1 MKSLLIHGDGIIGKL
16 SAIVLSR
23 HYKIYLVPKSK
34 INNNKHNQ
42 KRFFSIN
49 LLTKFMLIK
58 YGLWS
63 HIHTDKIFGYNKI
76 ITWHESLSEDVIFDS
91 SDISFDRLGYIVKEE
106 DIIKSLDIKL
116 KETENIVFAN
126 SEDIELSKINPEF
139 ILKSN
144 YSKEDFL
151 NYNKSYYESI
161 NYNQNAIL
169 MNLTCDHEINK
180 LVALQRFDKDHIQG
194 LLPISKNSYNLIWS
208 AKSSV
213 IDELAKC
220 DDREILNSL
229 NANLSDRIGNI
240 QKISSRLV
248 YPLTGFNMKKYQF
261 NNMILVGGAAHS
273 VHPMAGLGLNMGIQ
287 DIYILNKSIENNKD
301 TKTILKSYEN
311 ECVHENTRFYKTIN
325 LLVKFYTDTK
335 IPDFIQTKSL
345 YLFNKNKLI
354 KNKVIEI
361 ATGINA
367 LKTQSIEEYCKPNCQ

>member
-16 SAIVLSR
+16 SAIVLSK
-23 HYKIYLVPKSK
+23 HYKIYLIPKSQ
-34 INNNKHNQ
+34 INNNKNNQ
-42 KRFFSIN
+42 ERFFSIN

-63 HIHTDKIFGYNKI
+63 HIYKDKDFGYNKI

-91 SDISFDRLGYIVKEE
+91 SDISFDRLGYIVKEQ
-106 DIIKSLDIKL
+106 DIIKSIDIKL
-116 KETENIVFAN
+116 TETENIIFAN

-301 TKTILKSYEN
+301 TKKILKSYEN

-335 IPDFIQTKSL
+335 IPDFIQTRSL

>member
-34 INNNKHNQ
+34 INNNKNNQ

-63 HIHTDKIFGYNKI
+63 HIHTDKVFGYNKI

-116 KETENIVFAN
+116 EATENIVFAN
-126 SEDIELSKINPEF
+126 SEDFELSKINPEF

-144 YSKEDFL
+144 YNKEDFL

-180 LVALQRFDKDHIQG
+180 HVALQRFDKDHIQG

-240 QKISSRLV
+240 KKISSRLV

-301 TKTILKSYEN
+301 TDKILKSYEN